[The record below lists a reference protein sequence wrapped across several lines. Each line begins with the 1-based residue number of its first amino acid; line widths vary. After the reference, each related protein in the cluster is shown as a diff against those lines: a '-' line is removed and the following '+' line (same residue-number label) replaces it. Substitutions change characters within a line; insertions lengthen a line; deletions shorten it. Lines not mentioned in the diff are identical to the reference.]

1 MKSKKWLVR
10 VAVATFM
17 VLAFSFQASAAGT
30 KWKLQHSWG
39 AAENHFFEH
48 YAKIVN
54 EMSAGKIQI
63 SVFADG
69 ELVNVEKLCDAV
81 AAGTLQMGHTHPDY
95 QMGTVPVG
103 ELESA
108 PYLFGNLKEEMAA
121 IYRYGLGD
129 IYKEAFEKRY
139 KIKVLGFQADDCGAL
154 MFTKEVNSIKDMKGM
169 NINILDPYATFLH
182 DLTGASSIYMGPEEL
197 YTALSR
203 NVIQGVEYGGAKA
216 MYDMSLHEVTKS
228 FLLPR
233 HQVAFFPFYF
243 INKRAWEKLPSD
255 QQSILV
261 NAVQANTVYMAA
273 FYAEKEQ
280 EALRLMQEKNGI
292 KINHLPEEDVKT
304 ITKMSVEWIKND
316 FSKRGPFCKRA
327 ADAVLKAMKD
337 FGRI

>member
-1 MKSKKWLVR
+1 MKSKKWLGK
-10 VAVATFM
+10 VAFAIFM

-30 KWKLQHSWG
+30 KWRLQHSWG

-81 AAGTLQMGHTHPDY
+81 AAGTLEMGHTHPDY

-154 MFTKEVNSIKDMKGM
+154 MFTKEVNSLKDMKGM

-182 DLTGASSIYMGPEEL
+182 DLTGASSVYMGPEEL
-197 YTALSR
+197 YTSLSR
-203 NVIQGVEYGGAKA
+203 NVIQGVEWKNYYWRSRIDAQAATGAPMHA
-216 MYDMSLHEVTKS
+216 
-228 FLLPR
+228 P
-233 HQVAFFPFYF
+233 P
-243 INKRAWEKLPSD
+243 
-255 QQSILV
+255 
-261 NAVQANTVYMAA
+261 
-273 FYAEKEQ
+273 
-280 EALRLMQEKNGI
+280 
-292 KINHLPEEDVKT
+292 
-304 ITKMSVEWIKND
+304 
-316 FSKRGPFCKRA
+316 
-327 ADAVLKAMKD
+327 
-337 FGRI
+337 